1 MRGARARARD
11 ARHRFELSSPRFAAR
26 TDAGADRLPRNATCG
41 DGGDAARAAAGAP
54 PCGTRFVGRPGRE
67 AVEAPNL
74 DACEWYST
82 NRSAAGAPAA
92 SPAVAPLPHL

>member
-1 MRGARARARD
+1 MPSRVWKEIIVCELADAERAVDGAED
-11 ARHRFELSSPRFAAR
+11 
-26 TDAGADRLPRNATCG
+26 TY
-41 DGGDAARAAAGAP
+41 
-54 PCGTRFVGRPGRE
+54 GTRFVGRPGRE

-74 DACEWYST
+74 DACEWYSK